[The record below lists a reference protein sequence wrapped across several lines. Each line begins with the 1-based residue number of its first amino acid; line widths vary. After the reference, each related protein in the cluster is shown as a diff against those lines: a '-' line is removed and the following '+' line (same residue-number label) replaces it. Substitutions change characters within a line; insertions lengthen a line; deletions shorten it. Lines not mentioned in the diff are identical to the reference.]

1 MRSANM
7 FLGALG
13 VERAV
18 MEDCVFEPQPTGQLA
33 AVVRVRPTK
42 KEQGRCA
49 VCAHRCPGYD
59 RGDGV
64 RRWRAMDLG
73 MCMTWVGGR
82 GATRALSSSRRGG
95 AAGAVGARGL
105 GLRVCLRA
113 AVCVAGRAH

>member
-18 MEDCVFEPQPTGQLA
+18 MQDCVFELLPTGQQ
-33 AVVRVRPTK
+33 AVAVRVRPTQK
-42 KEQGRCA
+42 AQGRCA
-49 VCAHRCPGYD
+49 VCGRRCPGYD

-73 MCMTWVGGR
+73 TCMTWVE
-82 GATRALSSSRRGG
+82 
-95 AAGAVGARGL
+95 AGAPRVSCPRHGVGVQRVPLAR
-105 GLRVCLRA
+105 RISQA
-113 AVCVAGRAH
+113 MESK

>member
-18 MEDCVFEPQPTGQLA
+18 MEDCVFEPQPNGQLA

-42 KEQGRCA
+42 KEQGCCA
-49 VCAHRCPGYD
+49 VCGHRCPGYD
-59 RGDGV
+59 CGDGV

-73 MCMTWVGGR
+73 MCVTWVEAEAPRVSCPRHGV
-82 GATRALSSSRRGG
+82 GG
-95 AAGAVGARGL
+95 AAGGVGARGL